1 MVKHKD
7 STRTRRK
14 DSKVKIE
21 TTVKLML
28 KNKVKMLYL
37 HQLVDITAN

>member
-7 STRTRRK
+7 SPRTWRK
-14 DSKVKIE
+14 DSKVKIK

-28 KNKVKMLYL
+28 ENKVKMLYL
-37 HQLVDITAN
+37 HQLMDMTAN